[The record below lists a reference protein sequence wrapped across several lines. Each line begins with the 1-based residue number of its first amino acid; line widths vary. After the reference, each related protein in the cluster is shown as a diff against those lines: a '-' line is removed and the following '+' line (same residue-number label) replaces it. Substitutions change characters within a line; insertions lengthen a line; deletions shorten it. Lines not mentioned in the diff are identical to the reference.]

1 MNDQRIIDAFVV
13 NKRDGIRALFERYYR
28 PLVIYASNLIRDET
42 MAEDIVQEF
51 FVRLWEDN
59 YLESVGGRALSS
71 YLFSS
76 VRNSCYTYGHKRDV
90 LRERVDYTAID
101 IEERVAETMSQE
113 IVDRVME
120 VLRQMPEQTG
130 RVLDCVLMRDMKYQE
145 AADELQVSVN
155 TVKTLL
161 RNGMR
166 MLRESMQGD
175 TDLIMLFVVWH
186 QVIKFKI

>member
-28 PLVIYASNLIRDET
+28 PLVIYASNLIHDET

-59 YLESVGGRALSS
+59 YLESVGVKALSS

-101 IEERVAETMSQE
+101 IEERVAETMNQE

-120 VLRQMPEQTG
+120 LIRKMPEQTG
-130 RVLDCVLMRDMKYQE
+130 KVLDCVLMRDMKYQE

-166 MLRESMQGD
+166 VLRESMQGD
-175 TDLIMLFVVWH
+175 TDLIMLFVVWYKA
-186 QVIKFKI
+186 IKF